1 LTGALQSKVVRS
13 RAFKLA
19 YLTAIAVAMIG
30 WSWMLVVGLAW
41 ALDI

>member
-1 LTGALQSKVVRS
+1 MLS
-13 RAFKLA
+13 RIFRLV

-30 WSWMLVVGLAW
+30 WSSMLIEGLAW

>member
-1 LTGALQSKVVRS
+1 MRS
-13 RAFKLA
+13 PRIFRLA

-30 WSWMLVVGLAW
+30 WSWMLIEGLVW

>member
-1 LTGALQSKVVRS
+1 VRT
-13 RAFKLA
+13 RIFRLV

-30 WSWMLVVGLAW
+30 WSWMLIESLAW

>member
-1 LTGALQSKVVRS
+1 MRS
-13 RAFKLA
+13 RILRLV

-30 WSWMLVVGLAW
+30 WSWMLIEGLAW